1 MCRFKR
7 YLILVVWGAFWFIP
21 KSAFPGDCDW
31 GGPFLENV
39 GQADLIVRGKI
50 LAYHEKLSLS
60 SPPTSMDVEV
70 LETYRGITKD
80 SEIPIFDDPMFGAFL
95 ITFPVG
101 TEWIL
106 ALQQKPMGEM
116 LSNNTY
122 TIPGCWDSYLKVE
135 ASVVGNW
142 HDAENR
148 EAQQRVSLDEFR
160 KILQGTGSLPLLTY
174 EDGVQAGRQQCID
187 NPAACGIT
195 VSECSQEPS
204 YEAITGTLYL
214 PCVKVREVSGGV
226 MVYEATL
233 NQHSPSFT
241 FELDLNSIKIR

>member
-7 YLILVVWGAFWFIP
+7 YLILSFWGAFLFIP

-39 GQADLIVRGKI
+39 GQANLIVRGKI

-70 LETYRGITKD
+70 LETYRGMTKD
-80 SEIPIFDDPMFGAFL
+80 SEISIFDDPMFGAFL
-95 ITFPVG
+95 TTFPVD

-116 LSNNTY
+116 PSNTY

-135 ASVVGNW
+135 ASVVGNL
-142 HDAENR
+142 HDTENR
-148 EAQQRVSLDEFR
+148 EVQQRVSLDEFR

-174 EDGVQAGRQQCID
+174 EEGVQAGRQQCID
-187 NPAACGIT
+187 NPATCGIT
-195 VSECSQEPS
+195 VSECSPEAS
-204 YEAITGTLYL
+204 YEAMTGKLHL
-214 PCVKVREVSGGV
+214 PCVKVHEVSGRV

-233 NQHSPSFT
+233 DQRLPSFT
-241 FELDLNSIKIR
+241 FELDLKSVKAR